1 MSSPLARRAAALLAA
16 AVMAGW
22 LLPAAPARALLVSHV
37 ECWIMGGSVDTGDG
51 PIPVEPDMYCIE
63 VWEDAGGGMGDDAAG
78 SDGGGAGG
86 GYGGGSGAGSGGG
99 TSSACAALAAT
110 KPDDCPDPVPIPSG
124 ASYGQDLYPNGSA
137 LNRLIGLINGGRVLP
152 LTKTKLANALSA
164 HTRDMAKLTIPM
176 SEINA
181 RLLASVQGACEW
193 QADHALFGAY
203 GTRFCGEAYGRLQQ
217 EAGLPGYLDWL
228 ADWLELNDI
237 DLGYPVDLLKAFI
250 GLVSPENSLK
260 IKYEQVAKDVECGN
274 WWKQVEENGCGA

>member
-22 LLPAAPARALLVSHV
+22 LLPAAPARALMVSHV

-63 VWEDAGGGMGDDAAG
+63 VWEDAAGGGLG
-78 SDGGGAGG
+78 DGGGGGDGSGAGG
-86 GYGGGSGAGSGGG
+86 GYGGG
-99 TSSACAALAAT
+99 TNNACAVLAAS
-110 KPDDCPDPVPIPSG
+110 KPDDCPDPVPTPSG

-137 LNRLIGLINGGRVLP
+137 LNRLIGLTNGNQILP
-152 LTKTKLANALSA
+152 VTKAMLNSALSA

-181 RLLASVQGACEW
+181 ELLDSVQRACQW
-193 QADHALFGAY
+193 QAAHALYGAY

-228 ADWLELNDI
+228 AGWLELNNI
-237 DLGYPVDLLKAFI
+237 DLGYPVELLKAFI

-260 IKYEQVAKDVECGN
+260 IKYEQVGKDIECGN